1 MLKFWWNFNKFEGL
15 DSVDIWCEILI
26 YFLGYQSTEY
36 ITALLT
42 DIVKVTCEHVVVHKS
57 LNQSCI

>member
-1 MLKFWWNFNKFEGL
+1 MLKFWWNFNKFEGQ

-42 DIVKVTCEHVVVHKS
+42 DIVKVTCKHVVVHKS